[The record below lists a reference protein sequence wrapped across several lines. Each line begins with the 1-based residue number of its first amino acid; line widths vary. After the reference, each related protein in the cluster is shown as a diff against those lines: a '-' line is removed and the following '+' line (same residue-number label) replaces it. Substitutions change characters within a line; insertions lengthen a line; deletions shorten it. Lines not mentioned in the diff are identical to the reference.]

1 MKSLNVKERE
11 GLIEKQNNKLSI
23 RRQCELLSVNRSS
36 LYYISKEFNT
46 DNSLNNIIS
55 TLHHKF
61 PFYGHRRVCKYLNDR
76 LGIDVNIKKVIRIRK
91 DLNIR
96 TIYPAPNT
104 SKPKKMHKK
113 YPYLLQNL
121 KIEKKNQVFS
131 TDITYIRV
139 KNKGWIYLVAVIDWY
154 SRYILSYEISISME
168 NDFCIEALKKALS
181 IGKPEIFNTD
191 QGSQF
196 TSNEFLKV
204 LETEK
209 IKISMD
215 SKGRALDNI
224 ICERFWRSTKYEDVY
239 LNEYN
244 TVQEARVAIDDYIK
258 FYNKERIHQSL
269 DYYTPEEVYFQ
280 KEKVFD
286 PSNIKN
292 NS

>member
-1 MKSLNVKERE
+1 MKSLNTKERE
-11 GLIEKQNNKLSI
+11 GLIDKQDNNLSI
-23 RRQCELLSVNRSS
+23 RRQCELLSVNRSN
-36 LYYISKEFNT
+36 LYYISKEFDT
-46 DNSLNNIIS
+46 DNSLKNIIS
-55 TLHHKF
+55 NLHYKF

-91 DLNIR
+91 DLNIK
-96 TIYPAPNT
+96 TIYPTPNT

-113 YPYLLQNL
+113 YPYLLQNM
-121 KIEKKNQVFS
+121 KIEKKNKVFS

-244 TVQEARVAIDDYIK
+244 TVQEARIAIDDYIK

-269 DYYTPEEVYFQ
+269 DYYTPEEMYFQ
-280 KEKVFD
+280 KEKAFD